1 MPFSVQDIPNL
12 AGKTFVVTGGNAGL
26 GYETKA
32 NEAIAKI
39 TKVTPGAKIEFLE
52 LKLND
57 LKQVDAAAKKLVSSG
72 VIVDVLINN
81 AGIFNTPFALTSDG
95 IEEQFGVNHVGHFAF
110 TMALMPAILK
120 STEPRIVNVSSTS
133 HTQAPKEGI
142 LFDKLNDSSALSSYQ
157 RYGQSKL
164 ANILFTKS
172 LHKRFGDRIYVNSAN
187 PGFTATDVGQKQ
199 ENGIMKLV
207 INNILKPLF
216 SATVLDGALT
226 QIYLACSTEI
236 VEKGYK
242 DGYFAPIAD
251 KKRGEKELSAL
262 GRNEDLAEKLWQF
275 TENLVKEKIAA

>member
-12 AGKTFVVTGGNAGL
+12 AGKTFV
-26 GYETKA
+26 A

-39 TKVTPGAKIEFLE
+39 TKVAPGAKVKFLE

-72 VIVDVLINN
+72 VM
-81 AGIFNTPFALTSDG
+81 IFNTPFALTSD
-95 IEEQFGVNHVGHFAF
+95 VNHVGHFAF

-120 STEPRIVNVSSTS
+120 STEPRIVN
-133 HTQAPKEGI
+133 
-142 LFDKLNDSSALSSYQ
+142 LNDSSALSSYQ

-172 LHKRFGDRIYVNSAN
+172 LHKRFGDRI
-187 PGFTATDVGQKQ
+187 
-199 ENGIMKLV
+199 
-207 INNILKPLF
+207 
-216 SATVLDGALT
+216 TVLDGALT